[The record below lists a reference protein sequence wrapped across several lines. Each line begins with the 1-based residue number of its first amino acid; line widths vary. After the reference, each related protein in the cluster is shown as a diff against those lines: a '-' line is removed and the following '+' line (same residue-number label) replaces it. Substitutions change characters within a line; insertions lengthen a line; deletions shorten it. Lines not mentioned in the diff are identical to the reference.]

1 MHTGDSYVRP
11 AVPVLATMLANA
23 LMARTARLPVQGR
36 FESFDKPAR
45 PPFSASIRAALGRGL
60 AAVDGWLHR
69 QTMRRWE
76 AYLAESRNVYD
87 LEERIRRLE
96 RGGPGIY

>member
-1 MHTGDSYVRP
+1 MHTGDRYVRP
-11 AVPVLATMLANA
+11 ALPVLATMLANA
-23 LMARTARLPVQGR
+23 LMVRTARVPVQGR
-36 FESFDKPAR
+36 FESFDEPAR
-45 PPFSASIRAALGRGL
+45 RPFSARIAAALGRGL

-76 AYLAESRNVYD
+76 AYLAESRNLYD

-96 RGGPGIY
+96 RGGPGVY

>member
-1 MHTGDSYVRP
+1 MHTGDGYVRP

-23 LMARTARLPVQGR
+23 LMVGTGSAPVQGR
-36 FESFDKPAR
+36 FESFDRPAR
-45 PPFSASIRAALGRGL
+45 RPISARIGAALGRGL

-76 AYLAESRNVYD
+76 AYLADAQNIQD

-96 RGGPGIY
+96 RGGPGFY